1 MNGGF
6 EPTRRRSAPRCMRA
20 SDYGARLAVRCSAQH
35 GRGRVALHASRSP
48 RSSKQS
54 LCAAYYGRRRRDLA
68 DSIRTAAR
76 RCDYL
81 NCISYIT
88 PQAPLVRA
96 HCIRPPTTV
105 LPYIP
110 ATHLTPAA
118 MIDRRGF
125 TRGAG
130 RLRCG
135 LAARPTS
142 VEFCPSRGAHQGATY
157 CQPARSL

>member
-1 MNGGF
+1 MSPPDDASHPGACVPQTTARDLLCGIVRSTAVAVWHYTLLAVLAAPNKACV
-6 EPTRRRSAPRCMRA
+6 RRTTA
-20 SDYGARLAVRCSAQH
+20 GARGTWLIPLGQLSGDAII
-35 GRGRVALHASRSP
+35 
-48 RSSKQS
+48 
-54 LCAAYYGRRRRDLA
+54 
-68 DSIRTAAR
+68 SIAF
-76 RCDYL
+76 L
-81 NCISYIT
+81 IIT
-88 PQAPLVRA
+88 PQAPVVRA
-96 HCIRPPTTV
+96 YCIRPPTTV
-105 LPYIP
+105 LTYIP

-142 VEFCPSRGAHQGATY
+142 AEICPSRGAHQGATY

>member
-20 SDYGARLAVRCSAQH
+20 SDYGARLAVRYSAQH
-35 GRGRVALHASRSP
+35 GCGRVALHASRSP

-54 LCAAYYGRRRRDLA
+54 LCAAYYGRRTRDLA
-68 DSIRTAAR
+68 DSVRTAVR

-81 NCISYIT
+81 NCISYYYAT
-88 PQAPLVRA
+88 GAPRPCSLS
-96 HCIRPPTTV
+96 PPTTV
-105 LPYIP
+105 LTYIP

-142 VEFCPSRGAHQGATY
+142 AEFCPSRGAHQGATY